1 MILGRKT
8 LFSAITILSIIG
20 YGFVVFAVAP
30 IGGYVPGETL
40 DPVGCSPGDTDCAVQ
55 MAVVIGSSVVSG
67 MQNQVLYTDV
77 DGKVFG
83 DSLFTRDSVSL
94 ATTIGVGSG
103 TVLTGFATNSGG
115 ANIRYGDTSIGLDTT
130 VATTDSH
137 ARMRYRD
144 TVNNILGKIQFN
156 ATGNEFSWDG
166 DTTDTIIDALI
177 QGNNLNGVGYK
188 GSALS
193 HNDTTTLEA
202 AAFFAGD
209 TTSTGGTQ
217 YEASMSYVKPGFSGV
232 FSYQAFNQGLR
243 ASYRDD
249 VANIYSQNLQE
260 STGNSILWNADTT
273 DSISTTFEQSQDI
286 LGLGAFSG
294 SALTWQDTNTQING
308 VVGAIDGSGVGLFPG
323 SILMSTNN
331 IATGASSSITTNYD
345 NVLNIATA
353 IANVGNGGF
362 DSGFEFDDNRMVV
375 RYRNNTS
382 GLESSFESD
391 ATSAVTRYTLDGTNE
406 YQTQLG
412 DGTFA
417 FLNTTTNDNYLS
429 LNGVTGAYG
438 IGDLNGAGSSTRLS
452 IDDVAKTIT
461 GTSVISGT
469 KNTSMQVGTIPG
481 FSIPG
486 SALDYS
492 NSSNGQSSSVGVGDF
507 TGIGGNPNSGYM
519 TWYDGATFAQALL
532 TTNSNG
538 ITGLF
543 TDGSGATYSNEFKLG
558 SAGFT
563 LSSNAGSYTFPL
575 GDSSSNYLMATD
587 GSGQLFWQDPTMVP
601 SDRSLKSNISEL
613 SYGLDT
619 LMQLNPVS
627 YTMNQTG
634 KEQIGFIAQEVES
647 LVPELVGEV
656 ANGKKGLAYGQM
668 TAVIVKSVQELDLKM
683 TTIET
688 FANSENKTF
697 LNNLIAWLGSA
708 ANGLGKLFASEVE
721 TKKLCVA
728 DDTGSTTCITKS
740 QLDNLLSNQGSGSGT
755 NVPTIPDSDT
765 QGDTLV
771 PNPDPGPAPD
781 LADDPTTVALDPIP
795 DPVVPV
801 VDDSQL
807 IVDPVLP

>member
-1 MILGRKT
+1 LLTKLFQSENNNKNFPVRGFFVTIIYMILGRKT

-144 TVNNILGKIQFN
+144 TVNNILGKIQFD

-273 DSISTTFEQSQDI
+273 DSISTTFEQSQD
-286 LGLGAFSG
+286 LFGF
-294 SALTWQDTNTQING
+294 G
-308 VVGAIDGSGVGLFPG
+308 VAGSGMSIRDSISNDQALWFTGLAGGDYLAGGTVRNGTSNAGAEFQVTHASIGFTPDSGTTVSKIVGDVTG
-323 SILMSTNN
+323 SYLSYLTGGTEYQLILS
-331 IATGASSSITTNYD
+331 TGALAFQ
-345 NVLNIATA
+345 NVNT
-353 IANVGNGGF
+353 GNNF
-362 DSGFEFDDNRMVV
+362 
-375 RYRNNTS
+375 
-382 GLESSFESD
+382 
-391 ATSAVTRYTLDGTNE
+391 
-406 YQTQLG
+406 
-412 DGTFA
+412 
-417 FLNTTTNDNYLS
+417 LS
-429 LNGVTGAYG
+429 LDSIGGIYA
-438 IGDLNGAGSSTRLS
+438 IGDLNGTGNSTRLS
-452 IDDVAKTIT
+452 IDDVAKTVT

-469 KNTSMQVGTIPG
+469 KNTSMQVGTIAG
-481 FSIPG
+481 LGLPG
-486 SALDYS
+486 SAFDYS

-543 TDGSGATYSNEFKLG
+543 TDGSSATYSNEFKLG

-575 GDSSSNYLMATD
+575 GDGSSNYLMATD

-627 YTMNQTG
+627 YTMNPTG

-765 QGDTLV
+765 QDDTLV
-771 PNPDPGPAPD
+771 PSPDPGPAPD
-781 LADDPTTVALDPIP
+781 LADDPTTVTLDPIP